1 MLTRIITALDK
12 KETNK
17 KVYNFLIIFIAAF
30 PLIGMRTET
39 YIITAWCLFSIILT
53 FKNRSYNLVLKD
65 KKSFLILNSYYLM
78 ALLSFFIFSL
88 DSHQA
93 LKDLETKALFIIF
106 PTIFYFSQDFIN
118 KKTLG
123 RALLSFASSNIL
135 LAAYVWVIIFK
146 KGFMGMLKLDHHYN
160 PVFRNVFSNT
170 TQAHLPY
177 LGLLFGFSCVI
188 MIHFLL
194 KNKTHY
200 ILRIIIGF
208 SIFLLLFSMM
218 IFSARMAIFA
228 TIISSLMLFKSLNKK
243 QIMIGLASVS
253 IIVLILFF
261 LPPSKRRISELSQ
274 TEFVLPNK
282 TQSSKNVNFRYGT
295 YYCSMEVLKINWLF
309 GLGLGNVQKQ
319 LDQCYQGFDYE
330 NFDDFGVRKYN
341 SHNQY
346 LNAWLTFGI
355 LGLGVF
361 IYFLYYSFSKTTI
374 LHKSFLVLSFLA
386 LLTENLFER
395 EIGVMLFTFF
405 NTLFFVSTRKIK
417 ST

>member
-1 MLTRIITALDK
+1 MLTRIITSLDK
-12 KETNK
+12 KETSK
-17 KVYNFLIIFIAAF
+17 KVYNFLIILIAAF
-30 PLIGMRTET
+30 PLIGMRTEI
-39 YIITAWCLFSIILT
+39 YIIIAWCLFSIIFT

-93 LKDLETKALFIIF
+93 LKDLETKVLFIIF
-106 PTIFYFSQDFIN
+106 PTIFYFSKNFIN

-135 LAAYVWVIIFK
+135 LAAYVWVMILK
-146 KGFMGMLKLDHHYN
+146 KGFISMLKLDHHYN

-208 SIFLLLFSMM
+208 SISLLLFSMM

-243 QIMIGLASVS
+243 QIMIVLTSVF
-253 IIVLILFF
+253 IIVLVVFF

-274 TEFVLPNK
+274 TEFILPNK
-282 TQSSKNVNFRYGT
+282 TQSSKSVNFRYGV
-295 YYCSMEVLKINWLF
+295 YYCSMEVLKSNWLF
-309 GLGLGNVQKQ
+309 GLGLGNVQNK

-346 LNAWLTFGI
+346 LNAWLTYGI

-361 IYFLYYSFSKTTI
+361 LYFLYYSFSKTTI
-374 LHKSFLVLSFLA
+374 LHKSFLVLSLLA

>member
-1 MLTRIITALDK
+1 MLTRIITALDI

-17 KVYNFLIIFIAAF
+17 KVYNFLIILIAAF

-39 YIITAWCLFSIILT
+39 YIITSWCLFCIILT
-53 FKNRSYNLVLKD
+53 FKTRSYNLVLKD

-93 LKDLETKALFIIF
+93 LKDLETKSLFIIF
-106 PTIFYFSQDFIN
+106 PTIFYFSKDFIN

-123 RALLSFASSNIL
+123 RALLSFASSNIV
-135 LAAYVWVIIFK
+135 LAAYVWVVIFK

-170 TQAHLPY
+170 TQVHLPY

-200 ILRIIIGF
+200 ILRIIISF
-208 SIFLLLFSMM
+208 SIFLLLFSMT

-228 TIISSLMLFKSLNKK
+228 TIISSLMLYRSLNKK
-243 QIMIGLASVS
+243 QIIIGLASVS

-282 TQSSKNVNFRYGT
+282 TQSSKNVNFRYGI
-295 YYCSMEVLKINWLF
+295 YYCSMEVIKSNWLF
-309 GLGLGNVQKQ
+309 GLGLGNVQNK

-346 LNAWLTFGI
+346 LNAWLTYGI

-361 IYFLYYSFSKTTI
+361 LYFLYYSFSKTTI
-374 LHKSFLVLSFLA
+374 LHKSFLVLSLLA